1 MATDDQGQVREGKVS
16 VTDWRQA
23 GIGMRADSPL
33 KRWPFTVR
41 HRPEWRQCEGG
52 LAEALRKTYEAD
64 LGELT
69 RLNIM

>member
-1 MATDDQGQVREGKVS
+1 MS
-16 VTDWRQA
+16 VTGWRQA

-41 HRPEWRQCEGG
+41 HRPEWREREGG

-64 LGELT
+64 LRELT
-69 RLNIM
+69 RLNIT